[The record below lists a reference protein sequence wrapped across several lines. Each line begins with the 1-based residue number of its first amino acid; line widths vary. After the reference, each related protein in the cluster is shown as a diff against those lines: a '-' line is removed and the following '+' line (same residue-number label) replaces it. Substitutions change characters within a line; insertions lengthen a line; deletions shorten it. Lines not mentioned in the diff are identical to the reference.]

1 MSAPGFLLALVLAGG
16 AWSALAMAM
25 DRHYADIHGRGVEP
39 APPLRMRLRGAA
51 VLGLLAS
58 LALNVHMQG
67 WGVGLVAGLGVLTLA
82 ALLLVLA
89 VSYWPARLPAI
100 RRALLLGALPL
111 MVWWVSAVTPF

>member
-25 DRHYADIHGRGVEP
+25 DRHYTDIHGRGVEP